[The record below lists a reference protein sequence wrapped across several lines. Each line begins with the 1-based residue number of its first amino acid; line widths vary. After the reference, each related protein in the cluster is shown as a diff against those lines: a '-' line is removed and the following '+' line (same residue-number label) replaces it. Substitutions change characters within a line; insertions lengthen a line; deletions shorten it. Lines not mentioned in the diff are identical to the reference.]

1 MKRSIRFLS
10 LLVLALWTGGNAWA
24 LEQDSNGVYQIGTA
38 QDLAEFAN
46 LVNSARQYGI
56 NAVLTADIDFTA
68 NSEMIGVEGKPYNGT
83 FDGQGH
89 KVTIAYNTTANETAL
104 FRRTN
109 GATIKNLAV
118 AGTITT
124 TGQFAGG
131 IISGVWETTT
141 LEGCTSSVVISDT
154 QSGDGTHGGLIARL
168 SNTNSVTIKNC
179 AFTGE
184 LNAPNRTGSGGIL
197 GWPDNGGT
205 KVQIQNCL
213 VSGTIN
219 LVQDNN
225 NNDIIVRNSATVT
238 NCYFINANGQKNS
251 KGAIQATTEQAS
263 SGELCFKL
271 NGNQSDNV
279 AWFQTLGTDNEP
291 SPIGTDVVY
300 AIGALDCAGNAKGD
314 VSYSNTFSEPTRDD
328 HQWNDWGFCTN
339 CNEMQPDFLTL
350 EDGYYLI
357 SNKYEYNWFMVYV
370 NNGHADANAKL
381 TQDLDLSDY
390 TFVSIGNDANR
401 YHGTFDGQCFR
412 IKNMTIS
419 GTTKELGFFN
429 VCSNA
434 TIKNLILDAS
444 CNINSGDCTAAL
456 VGCCNGSGTLAIENV
471 GVECNVTGTGPNA
484 AAFVGCNYGGIAIQI
499 KNCYNT
505 GNITAGH
512 ESAVFSGWFGN
523 NGSAKVENSW
533 NTGKVTGQDGQ
544 NSLGRGIG
552 ASQFVNTYDLN
563 SKNNGISETVLADY
577 TAEWLT
583 SGQLAYVLNGNKS
596 ENVSWY
602 QLIGT
607 DEHPYPFG
615 EAIVYAGGDKN
626 CDGTPKGDTAFSNT
640 QGGNQD
646 PHQFGEWGFCTVCD
660 AIQPEFA
667 ALEDGVYQITN
678 AKELNWL
685 AVWTDRED
693 ASVKAVMTQDID
705 MSEVPNFPGLGSGT
719 RNFTGEFDGQ
729 RHILSNLKMEWT
741 DRNEGVGFVNRAA
754 SGAKVKN
761 LTIAN
766 SCSFKGN
773 KAVAGIIGGLYGGGD
788 VYIENCGNEG
798 AVESTGQNAGGIV
811 GVCFNGTIL
820 HLTNVYNIGTITGAT
835 AGESGS
841 LSGWMANAVIE
852 NCYSVA
858 GYPTAEDTH
867 GFQQGN
873 QFARGS
879 GIKLT
884 NCYDFGTGDWGTN
897 NGDWGSAFG
906 DGRKIADADDETE
919 MSRVFAG
926 LFDGD
931 GGNVWRME
939 YNGDWPHPVLYDTD
953 VVLKEN
959 NYNRFVA
966 ADDVDLT
973 LVRTTVAGTWNT
985 ICLPFDVA
993 DPTTLFGTGAKVAEL
1008 QSLEGTTL
1016 KFSVVN
1022 AIEAGKPY
1030 LVLPT
1035 EAMTEKALTGVS
1047 LVAGTTDV
1055 PAGDLTF
1062 TGVYDPTAAAAGSLF
1077 ISTGNKLSESNGE
1090 GTIKAFRAYF
1100 QVAEGGAKAVDFVVD
1115 DVATGIINID
1125 GTVLTD
1131 GSTYDLQGRRVSIG
1145 SANAKPARGLYIV
1158 NGKKTIVK

>member
-24 LEQDSNGVYQIGTA
+24 LEQDSNGAYQIANGD
-38 QDLAEFAN
+38 DLIEFAN
-46 LVNSARQYGI
+46 LVNGDADMSGS
-56 NAVLTADIDFTA
+56 NAVLTADIDLTGK
-68 NSEMIGVEGKPYNGT
+68 EYPTIGRDASRYWGI

-89 KVTIAYNTTANETAL
+89 
-104 FRRTN
+104 R
-109 GATIKNLAV
+109 
-118 AGTITT
+118 
-124 TGQFAGG
+124 
-131 IISGVWETTT
+131 
-141 LEGCTSSVVISDT
+141 
-154 QSGDGTHGGLIARL
+154 
-168 SNTNSVTIKNC
+168 
-179 AFTGE
+179 
-184 LNAPNRTGSGGIL
+184 IL
-197 GWPDNGGT
+197 
-205 KVQIQNCL
+205 
-213 VSGTIN
+213 
-219 LVQDNN
+219 
-225 NNDIIVRNSATVT
+225 
-238 NCYFINANGQKNS
+238 
-251 KGAIQATTEQAS
+251 
-263 SGELCFKL
+263 
-271 NGNQSDNV
+271 
-279 AWFQTLGTDNEP
+279 
-291 SPIGTDVVY
+291 
-300 AIGALDCAGNAKGD
+300 
-314 VSYSNTFSEPTRDD
+314 
-328 HQWNDWGFCTN
+328 
-339 CNEMQPDFLTL
+339 
-350 EDGYYLI
+350 
-357 SNKYEYNWFMVYV
+357 
-370 NNGHADANAKL
+370 
-381 TQDLDLSDY
+381 
-390 TFVSIGNDANR
+390 
-401 YHGTFDGQCFR
+401 
-412 IKNMTIS
+412 NMTIN

-429 VCSNA
+429 VCSSA

-456 VGCCNGSGTLAIENV
+456 IGCCNGSGTLAIENV
-471 GVECNVTGTGPNA
+471 GVECDVKGTGPNA
-484 AAFVGCNYGGIAIQI
+484 AAFVGCNYGSIAIQI

-505 GNITAGH
+505 GNITAER

-523 NGSAKVENSW
+523 NSNAKVENSW
-533 NTGKVTGQDGQ
+533 NTGKVTGLDGQ

-563 SKNNGISETVLADY
+563 SENNGIDATKLANY
-577 TAEWLT
+577 ESSWLA
-583 SGQLAYVLNGNKS
+583 SGQLAYVMNGNKS
-596 ENVSWY
+596 TDVVWY
-602 QLIGT
+602 QKLG
-607 DEHPYPFG
+607 DDADAHPYPFG
-615 EAIVYAGGDKN
+615 TAIVYANGALK
-626 CDGTPKGDTAFSNT
+626 CDGTSAGDDLVYSNESSSVTPPHSYADGFCSVCGTVDQDYLTVDSEGFYNITTANELKWFAAMIEKVDQSLNAKLTNDIDYTANKQGFIGVSQSIPFRGVFDGQEHIITIDIVNNGSGRTGLFAYINAATIKNLIVEGSATSAGNNCVGGLGGRSDGNGTLIENVVVKTDVSYTGSNGDATCGGFFANMEATITMKNCAFYGSINTGTAEGNGGLVGWAGNGENIKFENCIVAPTNYTKNGNSADFARNNPSVTNCFMVDSDDPSLASGEMTWKLNGEASGGTDWYQAIGSDPLPMPFGTAIVYANGQLYCDGHPKPDSAFENEEKEAT
-640 QGGNQD
+640 RDN
-646 PHQFGEWGFCTVCD
+646 HTFGEWGFCIFEHDGTLCD

-685 AVWTDRED
+685 AVWTDHED

-705 MSEVPNFPGLGSGT
+705 MSEVANFPGLGSGA

-754 SGAKVKN
+754 NGAKVKN

-766 SCSFKGN
+766 TCSFKGN
-773 KAVAGIIGGLYGGGD
+773 KAVGGIIGGLYGGGD
-788 VYIENCGNEG
+788 VYIDNCGNEG
-798 AVESTGQNAGGIV
+798 AVETTGQNAGGIV

-820 HLTNVYNIGTITGAT
+820 HLTNVYNIGTITGDT

-841 LSGWMANAVIE
+841 LSGWMANAVIK

-867 GFQQGN
+867 GFQEGN
-873 QFARGS
+873 QFARGN
-879 GIKLT
+879 GIELT

-906 DGRKIADADDETE
+906 DGRKIADAGDETE

-926 LFDGD
+926 LFDGE

-939 YNGDWPHPVLYDTD
+939 YNGDWAHPVLYDTD
-953 VVLKEN
+953 MVLKEN

-973 LVRTTVAGTWNT
+973 LVRTTVANTWNT
-985 ICLPFDVA
+985 ICLPFDVT
-993 DPTTLFGTGAKVAEL
+993 DPTTLFGAGAKVAEL

-1016 KFSVVN
+1016 KFSVVS

-1047 LVAGTTDV
+1047 LVAGTTDI
-1055 PAGDLTF
+1055 PAGNLTF

-1131 GSTYDLQGRRVSIG
+1131 GSTYDLQGRRVSVG